1 MNPRLPAASL
11 PLIAGL
17 LLCAAGTAPPPAMA
31 QDNAGVRIASGDTVD
46 IRVFRHDDLG
56 GRFTVGP
63 DGAVVLQFV
72 GSVSLSGMTPEQ
84 ATQKITGRL
93 ADGWLRKPQVSV
105 NIAEFGKNF
114 ITVKGAVNRGGGFT
128 VVRNKP
134 FTVSQAIGMA
144 GGFNNRAN
152 RKAVMLQRG
161 QKSYT
166 INVKEIESDPSLDI
180 PLKDGDVLT
189 VRESAL

>member
-1 MNPRLPAASL
+1 MKSPFPSAPL
-11 PLIAGL
+11 PLAAGL
-17 LLCAAGTAPPPAMA
+17 LLCVWAAPLPASA
-31 QDNAGVRIASGDTVD
+31 QENAGLRIASGDTVD

-56 GRFTVGP
+56 GKFTVGS
-63 DGAVVLQFV
+63 DGTVILQFV
-72 GSVSLSGMTPEQ
+72 GSVTLSGMTPEQ
-84 ATQKITGRL
+84 ATQKVTALL

-114 ITVKGAVNRGGGFT
+114 ITVQGAVNRGGGFP
-128 VVRNKP
+128 VARNKP

-144 GGFNNRAN
+144 GGFNTRAN
-152 RKAVMLQRG
+152 RKAVMLKRG

>member
-1 MNPRLPAASL
+1 MKPLLPSASL
-11 PLIAGL
+11 PLVAGL
-17 LLCAAGTAPPPAMA
+17 LLCAAATPPPVWA

-46 IRVFRHDDLG
+46 IRVFRHDDIG
-56 GRFTVGP
+56 GKFTVGS
-63 DGAVVLQFV
+63 DGTVILQFV

-84 ATQKITGRL
+84 ATQKVTAML

-128 VVRNKP
+128 VTRNKP